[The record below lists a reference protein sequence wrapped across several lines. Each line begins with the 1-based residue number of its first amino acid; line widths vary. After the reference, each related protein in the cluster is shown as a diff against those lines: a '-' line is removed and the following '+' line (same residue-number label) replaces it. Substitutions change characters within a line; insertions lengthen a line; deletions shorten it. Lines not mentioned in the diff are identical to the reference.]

1 MYTYHSYVVGSGSRC
16 DPCRDNLLIIRISF
30 NEQRINHNNVTENLL
45 YRANMEIFACL
56 WTDDLIFFL
65 RQGSR
70 DGQVLLWGVC
80 LFL

>member
-1 MYTYHSYVVGSGSRC
+1 MNKELTTTMS
-16 DPCRDNLLIIRISF
+16 
-30 NEQRINHNNVTENLL
+30 QKNLL

-56 WTDDLIFFL
+56 WTDDLSFFL